1 VIPHHQYW
9 KLWCRA
15 LVRIAE
21 ERREYLRLEMD
32 EGSDSENLN
41 GQYMGVDLLVQRLVS
56 VLGDA
61 ETAERVYLC
70 APTISGLETAV
81 EGAVAGQAEWDES

>member
-1 VIPHHQYW
+1 MIPHYQYW

-15 LVRIAE
+15 LVRISE

-56 VLGDA
+56 VLAEA
-61 ETAERVYLC
+61 ETAERVYLSD
-70 APTISGLETAV
+70 PNLTGMEIAV
-81 EGAVAGQAEWDES
+81 DTEWSDS

>member
-1 VIPHHQYW
+1 MIPHHQYW

-21 ERREYLRLEMD
+21 ERREYLHLEME

-56 VLGDA
+56 VFADA
-61 ETAERVYLC
+61 ETAERVYL
-70 APTISGLETAV
+70 ADPNLTGVEVAV
-81 EGAVAGQAEWDES
+81 DTEWNES

>member
-1 VIPHHQYW
+1 MIPHHQYW

-21 ERREYLRLEMD
+21 ERRDYLRIEMD

-56 VLGDA
+56 VFADA
-61 ETAERVYLC
+61 SIAERVYLSD
-70 APTISGLETAV
+70 PNLTGIEIAV
-81 EGAVAGQAEWDES
+81 DTEWSDS